1 MHETFDNHR
10 PIYLQ
15 IIEAIKRRAVRGD
28 FGPGDP
34 LPSVREMARNMK
46 VNPNTMARAYMEL
59 EREGFTLTQRGTG
72 SFITKDATRIED
84 ERERFIAM
92 AVDRFLDEIGMLG
105 LEEPQIEAILETLIA
120 KIKDPTTR
128 TKEESCHD

>member
-120 KIKDPTTR
+120 KIKDPTTQTR
-128 TKEESCHD
+128 EESCHD